1 MCREAA
7 CSHSVVLNRKSDAVT
22 SGVIRRF
29 FVKNINF
36 FENKCLIICIIQKFV
51 LYLQYKIQG
60 HMKRL
65 TNKEKDLIEAIRNF
79 KRARGWIEREQEFR
93 WLIYKLVEEL
103 IEDD

>member
-1 MCREAA
+1 
-7 CSHSVVLNRKSDAVT
+7 
-22 SGVIRRF
+22 
-29 FVKNINF
+29 
-36 FENKCLIICIIQKFV
+36 
-51 LYLQYKIQG
+51 
-60 HMKRL
+60 MKRL